1 MRRWSWMVMSCIA
14 WALGASAVARAGEC
28 VVNGTPLT
36 PVEFANALEFESSLP
51 GQLAGVPFNVMSL
64 QQMSLQWQGCG
75 QDCVD
80 RQLEGT
86 SQCGDL
92 VATPLQ
98 STFLEFYPAGVDLS
112 SASLINNVAASQSAT
127 GRWRILAQ
135 GWVFPQ
141 TAPPFAGAAY
151 SFRLGTR
158 EVFDVTSN
166 GGGTGP
172 LPLDIGIRAGTW
184 VALSL
189 CGDDNI
195 FRWNPSRDLRFRV
208 SSRLPPAGSVSLV
221 DTQFYEGFVR
231 VDEVYS
237 VQVAP
242 GSTVTVDVY
251 LAVSANATGAQ
262 DMFGNECQG
271 ASAVLDMDPAIAFP
285 ALNGGSG
292 AYDGIQ
298 VLVSPDP
305 GLTLTA
311 RSGIEYPA
319 VPEPGALASAAAA
332 LAALVVRRRLLR
344 A

>member
-1 MRRWSWMVMSCIA
+1 MRRWSWMVMSCVA
-14 WALGASAVARAGEC
+14 WTIGASAVARAGEC

-36 PVEFANALEFESSLP
+36 PAELANALEFESSLP

-64 QQMSLQWQGCG
+64 QQLSLQWQGCG
-75 QDCVD
+75 QDCVN
-80 RQLEGT
+80 RQLEGE

-92 VATPLQ
+92 VTTPLQ
-98 STFLEFYPAGVDLS
+98 SAFLELYPAGGTED
-112 SASLINNVAASQSAT
+112 ASLINNVAASQSAT

-135 GWVFPQ
+135 GWVFPD
-141 TAPPFAGAAY
+141 TAPQDSGAAY

-184 VALSL
+184 VTVSL
-189 CGDDNI
+189 CGDDGF

-208 SSRLPPAGSVSLV
+208 SSRLPPAGSVTLV
-221 DTQFYEGFVR
+221 DTVFYDSFVR
-231 VDEVYS
+231 VDDVYS

-262 DMFGNECQG
+262 DMFGNQCQG
-271 ASAVLDMDPAIAFP
+271 ASAVLDMEP
-285 ALNGGSG
+285 ALGFFGLGGGSG

-311 RSGIEYPA
+311 RSGMEYPA
-319 VPEPGALASAAAA
+319 VPEPGAFASAVVA
-332 LAALVVRRRLLR
+332 LGALVLTRKRD
-344 A
+344 